1 MDADFWKNA
10 YRSTWDVAARRENVV
25 AQLIKDATGVELRA
39 NGLGTGSNEFIS
51 GSANANGFV
60 KGDADFCIPEF
71 DIYIEVT
78 GPLSDRVP
86 RDSALWIRPDK
97 IANAIANIDKGHK
110 TFIVHHCP
118 SADLFRCIAIDEDF
132 VRMYANKHEFR
143 MVYPFIRGNTEQ
155 YVEISA
161 HHRCVRQFD
170 YLINYI
176 RVCVQGGS
184 QGLDRM
190 VKQET

>member
-25 AQLIKDATGVELRA
+25 ELRA
-39 NGLGTGSNEFIS
+39 NGFGTGSNEFIS

-118 SADLFRCIAIDEDF
+118 SADLFRCIALDEDF
-132 VRMYANKHEFR
+132 VSIEEYI
-143 MVYPFIRGNTEQ
+143 IRFWKTSG
-155 YVEISA
+155 V
-161 HHRCVRQFD
+161 
-170 YLINYI
+170 L
-176 RVCVQGGS
+176 
-184 QGLDRM
+184 
-190 VKQET
+190 